1 MPTHQSRAPRRA
13 AQAVTDARASVED
26 DRSRRMRH
34 YLVAMGVR
42 TLSFPVA
49 VWAFVQEYYVLAGVL
64 AVLAAVL
71 PSFAVMIANAADRR
85 RAPASAAVP
94 SPVRGL
100 GPAGSAPA
108 PEHAGPEVVPGTVIP
123 GTVVIPGAVVRP
135 GAPSPEEGPAPAPDA
150 DGPTRRAS

>member
-71 PSFAVMIANAADRR
+71 PSFAVMIANAA
-85 RAPASAAVP
+85 S
-94 SPVRGL
+94 
-100 GPAGSAPA
+100 SAPR
-108 PEHAGPEVVPGTVIP
+108 GCGSSGVF
-123 GTVVIPGAVVRP
+123 
-135 GAPSPEEGPAPAPDA
+135 
-150 DGPTRRAS
+150 GPTRRAEFRRDGHCE